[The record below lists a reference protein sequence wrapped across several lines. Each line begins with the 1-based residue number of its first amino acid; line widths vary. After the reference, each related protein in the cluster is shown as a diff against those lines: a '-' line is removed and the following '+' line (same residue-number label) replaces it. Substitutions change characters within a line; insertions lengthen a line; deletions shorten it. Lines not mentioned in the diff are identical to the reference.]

1 MRENKMHYDLK
12 NVHYVPG
19 RIQSDG
25 TIIYSKPIRIP
36 GAMSMD
42 ISAEGE
48 TTKIRADGIDYIV
61 NTSNNGYAGS
71 ITLVKVPDNFRRDC
85 LAEKI
90 DTINGIQYEDANAE
104 PNPFALIFEFL
115 GDVKSTRHIL
125 YNNIATRIP
134 FVAENKDNQKEPDTE
149 EMEITSSPAVFN
161 IDGEQRSIVKASTNA
176 DTPQEVYAK
185 WYSKVFVP
193 ETSDVDT
200 SLKTL
205 EIDSLVFNPA
215 YNKDIH
221 VYTVT
226 ATEETN
232 TITASATNEN
242 ANIEITVND
251 AAVLNGGTVTWKNG
265 INIVVI
271 TVMSGHMY
279 DEYVIEVLKEV
290 A

>member
-1 MRENKMHYDLK
+1 MKENKMHYDLK

-25 TIIYSKPIRIP
+25 TIVYSKPVRIP

-61 NTSNNGYAGS
+61 NTSNNGYSGS
-71 ITLVKVPDNFRRDC
+71 ITFVKVPDNFRRDC

-90 DTINGIQYEDANAE
+90 DTVNGIQYEDANAE

-161 IDGEQRSIVKASTNA
+161 IEGEQRSIVKASTNA

-193 ETSDVDT
+193 ETSDTDI

-205 EIDSLVFNPA
+205 EIDSLVLTPTFS
-215 YNKDIH
+215 KDTH
-221 VYTVT
+221 SYTTT
-226 ATEETN
+226 ATEATN
-232 TITASATNEN
+232 TITATATE
-242 ANIEITVND
+242 ADAKIEITVND
-251 AAVLNGGTVTWKNG
+251 VTMLNGGTVTWKDG
-265 INIVVI
+265 TNIVVI

-279 DEYVIEVLKEV
+279 DEYVINVTKE
-290 A
+290 AA